1 MTDHQAKYL
10 SEVEHR
16 LRREGFTVQPE
27 YAGLLPIEKDSHRI
41 CNVNVHGNVS
51 YDPDHVR
58 RNGLEDALDQ
68 VRCIADETLTYM
80 KQLYGRKLRN
90 AEISRAARVLSIPC
104 GPVFPC
110 VFPLQVQKILHK
122 ALHALCAVLLHGRSE
137 VGITVQGKGGGG
149 VAQVALD
156 SLDIVPGPDRV
167 HGVCMAAVMEAR
179 TIQPCGVCHGP
190 ETVLQLP
197 LGDKAAGLRGEN
209 QTVAVVPKGPGPELV
224 FHLPPPLGF

>member
-68 VRCIADETLTYM
+68 VRCIADETFMYM
-80 KQLYGRKLRN
+80 KQM
-90 AEISRAARVLSIPC
+90 AEAPSLVADGLTGDYR
-104 GPVFPC
+104 
-110 VFPLQVQKILHK
+110 
-122 ALHALCAVLLHGRSE
+122 LL
-137 VGITVQGKGGGG
+137 
-149 VAQVALD
+149 A
-156 SLDIVPGPDRV
+156 
-167 HGVCMAAVMEAR
+167 
-179 TIQPCGVCHGP
+179 
-190 ETVLQLP
+190 
-197 LGDKAAGLRGEN
+197 
-209 QTVAVVPKGPGPELV
+209 
-224 FHLPPPLGF
+224 